1 MNHLVMITLD
11 RLISDVTE
19 LRAEVR
25 ELTKAVKKLHQKED
39 EAKRDDLLKD
49 AFRLWGNYIKERRTQ
64 WTRK

>member
-1 MNHLVMITLD
+1 MNQLEMIALD

-25 ELTKAVKKLHQKED
+25 ELTKAIKKLHQKED

-49 AFRLWGNYIKERRTQ
+49 AFRL
-64 WTRK
+64 